1 MPDSAIRPGCL
12 VLYKARPAIVSQVG
26 DKIEIALEGGKSKRV
41 RDKDVT
47 LLHPGPVPGLTQL
60 ATPRPDIAETWELLG
75 GEAIALPDLAELLF
89 GEFTPASAWG
99 TWELVADGLYF
110 EGAPER
116 IVGRSAGQVET
127 LLAERAAKENAARD
141 WERFLVHVAAGELED
156 DDRKRLA
163 EVERVALGQAAAS
176 RILTHFGVQEQ
187 PVHAHRFLVKCGYWP
202 AEHNPHPRRV
212 GVILDTPDLP
222 VPALP
227 AEPRR
232 DLTHLA
238 AYAIDDV
245 GNQDPDDAISI
256 EGDRLWVHVAD
267 VAALVAPDSDLDLA
281 ARARAANLYLP
292 EGIVGMLPA
301 AVTTA
306 LGLGLAAESPALSFG
321 FRLGA
326 AGVTDIEIVPSR
338 VRVTR
343 ISYDAVDRQ
352 LDAAPF
358 AAMRELTQAFRAQR
372 LARGAAEL
380 ELPEV
385 SIRISDG
392 DILIRPLARLASRQ
406 MVTDAMLMAGEAA
419 ARFAQ
424 AAGLAIPHAVQA
436 PPEALRQPQ
445 RLSEMFAY
453 RRLFKPSQA
462 SSFPGSHFGLGLE
475 LYSRATSPLRRYLD
489 LVTHQQL
496 RAAIAGGAP
505 LAADAVG
512 ERIGASEAVSG
523 LVRKAERLS
532 NQHWKLAWLA
542 RHPQWRG
549 EALVAA
555 LEERKAVLMV
565 PELALEARVRLQD
578 GMELDQSLRVA
589 ARTVDLPDQVA
600 LLRVLN

>member
-496 RAAIAGGAP
+496 RAAITGGAP